1 MKAFVILLPKA
12 KFLIKEQTSRY
23 LKGLY
28 RKAEFILYV
37 VLYIFTVLIL
47 IFGPQTYKGMV
58 STLQSFIAF
67 FLVFR
72 FGYLG
77 LTIAFLFC
85 VREFSVLFRLYTD
98 TSAIGIAIGIVTKIF
113 TVLSVVLVA
122 YLTDKKEAQQ
132 ERLHNLAVTDE
143 LTGVYNQR
151 FFYQTLSKEIK
162 EAQSNGGT
170 VGLIM
175 IDLDGFKNI
184 NDILGHE
191 YGNQVL
197 EGFGKLLR
205 KLSEKRITPFRYGG
219 DEFAVILPNV
229 NLDTLKSTANHI
241 KEEFQAYN
249 RVSSQFQSISKVTL
263 SMGLSLFPELSA
275 TQREL
280 ISNADM
286 ALYQAKNLGK
296 DNIRFYQNLIG
307 EICQEINPNHQK
319 LITTFKTLLG
329 TIAVKDGYTLAHS
342 ERVSGYAL
350 LIGEALGLESDQITI
365 LQVAGILHDIG
376 KIGMPEAILNKAGRL
391 TKEEYKLIRLHPILS
406 ANILEPLKEMGD
418 LLKIVRHHHE
428 RFDGKG
434 YPDGLKGSE
443 LSLGA
448 RILCVAD
455 AYDAMLSTRPYSKS
469 ISIEEACKKLT
480 LGVGTQF
487 DPQIVEVLF
496 SLIEKDE
503 FRKEIA
509 IHKAY

>member
-1 MKAFVILLPKA
+1 MKAFITLLPKA
-12 KFLIKEQTSRY
+12 KFLIKEQSSRY
-23 LKGLY
+23 LKGLS
-28 RKAEFILYV
+28 RKLEFILYV
-37 VLYIFTVLIL
+37 VLYIFTVLLL

-58 STLQSFIAF
+58 STLQSFIVF

-72 FGYLG
+72 FGYPG
-77 LTIAFLFC
+77 LFVAFLFC
-85 VREFSVLFRLYTD
+85 VREFSVLFRIYAE
-98 TSAIGIAIGIVTKIF
+98 TSDIGIAIGIVTKIF
-113 TVLSVVLVA
+113 TVLSVVLIA

-151 FFYQTLSKEIK
+151 FFYETLTKKIK
-162 EAQSNGGT
+162 EAQLHGGT

-197 EGFGKLLR
+197 EGFGSLLR
-205 KLSEKRITPFRYGG
+205 KLTVEKFIPFRYGG
-219 DEFAVILPNV
+219 DEFAIILPNV
-229 NLDTLKSTANHI
+229 DLDTLKNTANHI
-241 KEEFQAYN
+241 KEEFQSYN
-249 RVSSQFQSISKVTL
+249 WISPQLKSNGKVTL
-263 SMGLSLFPELSA
+263 SMGLSLFPELSG
-275 TQREL
+275 TQSQL
-280 ISNADM
+280 ISTADM

-307 EICQEINPNHQK
+307 EICQEISPNHQK

-342 ERVSGYAL
+342 ERVSGYAM
-350 LIGEALGLESDQITI
+350 LIGKAIGLESDQITI

-376 KIGMPEAILNKAGRL
+376 KIGIPEFILNKAGRL
-391 TKEEYKLIRLHPILS
+391 TKKEYELIRLHPIFS
-406 ANILEPLKEMGD
+406 ASILEPLKEMGD
-418 LLKIVRHHHE
+418 LLNIVRHHHE

-469 ISIEEACKKLT
+469 MSIEEACKKFT

-496 SLIEKDE
+496 SLIKNDE

-509 IHKAY
+509 IHKTY